1 MLIGSFIPRTDFS
14 QLVYLGDLKE
24 HYLEH
29 QKEAAIEGEDLS
41 LFAFLYQHFIDSN
54 QHSDVDHEEDHQ
66 ELPLQTINSFVNL
79 MVTTNFLPDFEFS
92 TNTFLPIISYQ
103 SPFYLSGFLSN
114 TVHPPAFC

>member
-14 QLVYLGDLKE
+14 QLVYLGELKE

-29 QKEAAIEGEDLS
+29 QKEAKIAGEDLT

-54 QHSDVDHEEDHQ
+54 QHSETDHEEDHQ
-66 ELPLQTINSFVNL
+66 ELPLQSINSFVNL
-79 MVTTNFLPDFEFS
+79 MVTTNFLLDFEFF